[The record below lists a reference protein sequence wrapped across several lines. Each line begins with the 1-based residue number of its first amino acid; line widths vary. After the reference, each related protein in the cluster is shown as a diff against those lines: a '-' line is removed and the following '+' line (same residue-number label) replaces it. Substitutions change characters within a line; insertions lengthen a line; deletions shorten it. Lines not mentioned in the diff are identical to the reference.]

1 MRIRVIEN
9 LRNFSTRFDL
19 KRKWYRFSRSPLSII
34 GLVISVATVIIAFA
48 APFVAPY
55 PQHAGLFTDF
65 PHALQPPGSTY
76 LFGTDEFGRDVLS
89 RIIFGFR
96 YSLMM
101 AAVVLAL
108 VVPPGVILGLIA
120 GYYRGTWI
128 DTLIMRVADMFIAV
142 PPLVL
147 ALSIAAVLTPGVF
160 NAMMAVSLM
169 WWPWYT
175 RLTYNTVSAIRNEYF
190 VQASEVMGAS
200 SSHTI
205 FSEILPNCL
214 GPILTK
220 VTLDV
225 GWVILLG
232 SALSFVGLGAQPPTP
247 DLGTMVSE
255 GGQYLRQA
263 WWLTIFPAMA
273 ITLIILAFNLLGDG
287 IRDIFVEEAK

>member
-19 KRKWYRFSRSPLSII
+19 KRKWYRFSRSPLSTI

-247 DLGTMVSE
+247 DLGTMVAE
-255 GGQYLRQA
+255 GGQYLRQG

>member
-1 MRIRVIEN
+1 MIEN

-19 KRKWYRFSRSPLSII
+19 KRKWYRFSRSPLSTI

-76 LFGTDEFGRDVLS
+76 LFGSDEFGRDVLS

-101 AAVVLAL
+101 AGVVLAL

-175 RLTYNTVSAIRNEYF
+175 RLTYNTVSAMRNEYF

-247 DLGTMVSE
+247 DLGTMVAE

>member
-1 MRIRVIEN
+1 MIEN
-9 LRNFSTRFDL
+9 LRKFSTRFDL
-19 KRKWYRFSRSPLSII
+19 KRKWYRFSRSPLSIV

-76 LFGTDEFGRDVLS
+76 LFGTDEIGRDVLS

-128 DTLIMRVADMFIAV
+128 DTLIMRIADMFIAV

-147 ALSIAAVLTPGVF
+147 ALSIAAVLTPSVF

-175 RLTYNTVSAIRNEYF
+175 RLTYNTVSAMRNEYF

-247 DLGTMVSE
+247 DLGTMVAE